1 MTEPSEETPSN
12 SSEAVTPNIPVPL
25 LAWLR
30 FRAVHRSVSVDRM
43 VCNPRLRDG
52 FLQIL
57 WRIDAGI
64 GEETALWSL
73 MTARKNKEL
82 RRFLAG

>member
-1 MTEPSEETPSN
+1 
-12 SSEAVTPNIPVPL
+12 
-25 LAWLR
+25 
-30 FRAVHRSVSVDRM
+30 M

-64 GEETALWSL
+64 AEETALWSL